1 MLPDDIKNY
10 HKQFNYEPKIENASK
25 LKKFG
30 KFLVAG
36 MGGSHLAADI
46 LKDWHPELDVMVWS
60 NYGLPALKEKEL
72 KDRLVIL
79 SSYSGNT
86 EETIDAFNAAKAKR
100 LSFAVVASRGK
111 LISLANKFKVPYVQI
126 PDFHM
131 QPRMATGLSLLALLA
146 LMEEKTWLAETR
158 LLANQLHPA
167 REEHRGKDLAK
178 RLHGT
183 VPVIYASTRNAAIAY
198 NWKIKFN
205 ETGKI
210 PAFYNVVPE
219 LNHNEMT
226 GFDTKAKTTT
236 LSRNFHFVFIKDA
249 GDDRRIIK
257 RMNVLEKLYRDRG
270 FQTEIILLQGKTELQ
285 KIFNALNL
293 ADWTAYHTAKMY
305 GVEPE
310 QVPMVEEF
318 KKMIAR

>member
-25 LKKFG
+25 LKKFS
-30 KFLVAG
+30 KFLVVG

-46 LKDWHPELDVMVWS
+46 LKDWHPELDIVIWS

-72 KDRLVIL
+72 KERLIII

-86 EETIDAFNAAKAKR
+86 EETIDAFNVAKAKR
-100 LSFAVVASRGK
+100 LSFAVIASRGK

-131 QPRMATGLSLLALLA
+131 QPRMATGLSMLAMLT
-146 LMEEKTWLAETR
+146 LMEEKSWLAEAR
-158 LLANQLHPA
+158 MLANQLHPA

-183 VPVIYASTRNAAIAY
+183 VPIIYASARNAAIAY

-210 PAFYNVVPE
+210 PAFYNVLPE

-226 GFDTKAKTTT
+226 GFDTKTKTIG

-249 GDDRRIIK
+249 GDDRRITK

-270 FQTEIILLQGKTELQ
+270 FQTEVILLQGKTEIQ
-285 KIFNALNL
+285 KMFTALNL
-293 ADWTAYHTAKMY
+293 ADWVAYHTAKMY
-305 GVEPE
+305 GTEPE

-318 KKMIAR
+318 KKLISR

>member
-10 HKQFNYEPKIENASK
+10 QKQFDYEPKVENAGK
-25 LKKFG
+25 LKKTV

-46 LKDWHPELDVMVWS
+46 LKAWHPELDLVIWP
-60 NYGLPALKEKEL
+60 NYGLPLLHEKEL
-72 KDRLVIL
+72 KERLIIL

-86 EETIDAFNAAKAKR
+86 EETIDAFNVAKAR
-100 LSFAVVASRGK
+100 HLAIAVIAARGK
-111 LISLANKFKVPYVQI
+111 LIKLAEKSKEPYVQM

-131 QPRMATGLSLLALLA
+131 QPRMATGLSLLAILA
-146 LMEEKTWLAETR
+146 IMNEKTWLDEAKE
-158 LLANQLHPA
+158 LATQLHPA
-167 REEHRGKDLAK
+167 REEHRGRDLAK
-178 RLHGT
+178 RLHGS
-183 VPVIYASTRNAAIAY
+183 VPVIYSSLRNFALAN

-210 PAFYNVVPE
+210 PAFANMLPE
-219 LNHNEMT
+219 MNHNEMT
-226 GFDTKAKTTT
+226 GFDVKPRTIP
-236 LSRNFHFVFIKDA
+236 LSRSFRFVFLKDA

-270 FQTEIILLQGKTELQ
+270 FKTEVILLQGKNEIH
-285 KIFNALNL
+285 KIFNALTL

-305 GVEPE
+305 GVEAE
-310 QVPMVEEF
+310 QVAMVEEF
-318 KKMIAR
+318 KKLIAR